1 MEWVIGIIVVAFLI
15 VVFVVLQLIGIL
27 FLLDENKKIAE
38 ELEKSQPPF

>member
-27 FLLDENKKIAE
+27 FLMDENKKIAQ